1 MTAKGMI
8 SSSDPQPQ
16 ILAPEPRDCP
26 SASVVIPCY
35 NAEKWI
41 ARSIQSVLDQHNVT
55 VEIIVIDDGSTD
67 RSLEIIKSFG
77 DRVRWKTG
85 PNQGACR
92 ARNCGLELASA
103 DFIIFLD
110 ADDYI
115 EPDSLAEWVAHGSD
129 ADLVFGPFA
138 YETDRGRTL
147 GEALSP
153 VVNSYSIVRQWL
165 QGQFV
170 PSCSVLWRRSF
181 LSAIGGWDPGALRN
195 QDGEVTL
202 RGLLKGARVGVA
214 QRGLGVYVEHQRAG
228 RVSKRTGREILTSQL
243 SSFENLW
250 ALAQEQGQSGTQKDF
265 ARSFYLIAYEA
276 FASGIDD
283 IGYVAL
289 SRARQMGLKGHLGT
303 LAHRTLSSL
312 LGLRNKL
319 RVTGI
324 VKGRRVIG
332 SSNGTAN
339 RPFK

>member
-1 MTAKGMI
+1 MTEKLNI
-8 SSSDPQPQ
+8 SPADPQSQFLP
-16 ILAPEPRDCP
+16 PERRDCP
-26 SASVVIPCY
+26 SVSVVIPCY
-35 NAEKWI
+35 DAETWI
-41 ARSIQSVLDQHNVT
+41 ARSIQSALDQHNVT

-85 PNQGACR
+85 PNQGACK
-92 ARNCGLELASA
+92 ARNCGLELAST

-115 EPDSLAEWVAHGSD
+115 EPDSLAEWVAQGSD

-138 YETDRGRTL
+138 YERAEGRTL
-147 GEALSP
+147 GKALSP
-153 VVNSYSIVRQWL
+153 VVTSYSLVRQWL
-165 QGQFV
+165 QGQFI

-181 LSAIGGWDPGALRN
+181 LTTIGGWDPGALRN
-195 QDGEVTL
+195 QDGEVAI
-202 RGLLKGARVGVA
+202 RGLLKGARVAVA

-228 RVSKRTGREILTSQL
+228 RVSKRTGREILASQL

-250 ALAQEQGQSGTQKDF
+250 ALAQQKGQCETQKDF

-289 SRARQMGLKGHLGT
+289 SRAREMGLKGHLGT

-319 RVTGI
+319 RFTGI
-324 VKGRRVIG
+324 VKGRRVVG
-332 SSNGTAN
+332 SNNGTAD
-339 RPFK
+339 RPLK

>member
-1 MTAKGMI
+1 MTEKLKL

-16 ILAPEPRDCP
+16 ILAPEHRDCP
-26 SASVVIPCY
+26 SVSIVIPCY

-41 ARSIQSVLDQHNVT
+41 ARSIQSVLDQHSVN

-67 RSLEIIKSFG
+67 KSLEIIKSFG

-103 DFIIFLD
+103 ELIIFLEAGD
-110 ADDYI
+110 FI
-115 EPDSLAEWVAHGSD
+115 EPDSLAEWAAHGSD

-138 YETDRGRTL
+138 YETARGRTFSK
-147 GEALSP
+147 ALNP
-153 VVNSYSIVRQWL
+153 VVNAYSIVRRWQ
-165 QGQFV
+165 QGQFI

-181 LSAIGGWDPGALRN
+181 LSVIGGWDPGALRN
-195 QDGEVTL
+195 QDGEVTI

-214 QRGLGVYVEHQRAG
+214 QRGLGVYVEHQHAL
-228 RVSKRTGREILTSQL
+228 RVSKRTGREVLASQL

-250 ALAQEQGQSGTQKDF
+250 ALAQEHGQSGTQKDF
-265 ARSFYLIAYEA
+265 ARSFYLIAYES
-276 FASGIDD
+276 FANGIDD

-289 SRARQMGLKGHLGT
+289 SRARQMGLKGHPGT
-303 LAHRTLSSL
+303 WAHRTLSSI

-319 RVTGI
+319 RFTGK

-339 RPFK
+339 RPLK

>member
-1 MTAKGMI
+1 M
-8 SSSDPQPQ
+8 
-16 ILAPEPRDCP
+16 LAPEKRGWP
-26 SASVVIPCY
+26 SFSVVIPCY

-41 ARSIQSVLDQHNVT
+41 ARSIHSVLDQHNVN

-67 RSLEIIKSFG
+67 KSLEIIKSFG

-103 DFIIFLD
+103 EFIIFLD

-115 EPDSLAEWVAHGSD
+115 EQDSLAEWVAHGTD

-138 YETDRGRTL
+138 YEEAGHRYHGK
-147 GEALSP
+147 ALSS
-153 VVNSYSIVRQWL
+153 VVNSQSMVCRWL
-165 QGQFV
+165 QGNFI

-195 QDGEVTL
+195 QDGELTL
-202 RGLLKGARVGVA
+202 RGLLKGARVKVA
-214 QRGLGVYVEHQRAG
+214 QRGLGVYVDHERAG
-228 RVSKRTGREILTSQL
+228 RVSKRTGREILVSQL

-283 IGYVAL
+283 IGCVAL

-303 LAHRTLSSL
+303 LTHRTLSSL

-324 VKGRRVIG
+324 VKGRRVIR

-339 RPFK
+339 QPLK